1 MWKEVKTKNFFENKL
16 LQLDSRKS
24 KKQLKWKSVLTFDET
39 IELTVDWYRKYLE
52 NKNMKTFTLKQ
63 IEFFEK
69 FYKFLPKIEK
79 YLLQYGQV
87 WASESDLVGV
97 FFVVLFACFS

>member
-39 IELTVDWYRKYLE
+39 IELTVDWY
-52 NKNMKTFTLKQ
+52 KN
-63 IEFFEK
+63 FFEK
-69 FYKFLPKIEK
+69 KKSTIEK
-79 YLLQYGQV
+79 SLIQIEQYERKIR
-87 WASESDLVGV
+87 SLM
-97 FFVVLFACFS
+97 